1 MFVFSKNTKSKD
13 NMQNRLGEKI
23 TLNQFFD
30 EHYYPHIELTKR
42 QPKHDWSVYNSHI
55 RRELGHYFLNE
66 LTNPVLD
73 VWVREQVLK
82 GLKRSTVNK
91 HIHLFNRLL
100 NLARHWTFLPLQSQH
115 QKNIKK
121 LRVGDHT
128 QRFLSDEEMARLL
141 KASQATQHPYYY
153 CIVRLFLM
161 TGARHGELRLAKW
174 NDIDFEKRIWTIP
187 HSKNGRA
194 RRIILSTP
202 AIETFHQIRT
212 KTEQLL
218 LPTTQTDYV
227 ITNPQTRTA
236 YHSFYGTW
244 FIVRRAAKLDDL
256 RIHDLRHTFA
266 SVLVNKGVSI
276 YEVQTLL
283 GHSSVQMTQRYA
295 HLAPDTL
302 QRRAELVGDIID
314 SHQII

>member
-1 MFVFSKNTKSKD
+1 MFVFSKTTKSKD
-13 NMQNRLGEKI
+13 TVQNRLGEKI

-30 EHYYPHIELTKR
+30 EHYYPHIETTKR
-42 QPKHDWSVYNSHI
+42 QPKHDWSIYNSHI
-55 RRELGHYFLNE
+55 RRELGQYLLDD

-100 NLARHWTFLPLQSQH
+100 NLARQWAFLPLQSQH

-128 QRFLSDEEMARLL
+128 QRFLSDEEIARLL

-153 CIVRLFLM
+153 CIVRLFLL

-187 HSKNGRA
+187 RSKNGRA

-227 ITNPQTRTA
+227 IM
-236 YHSFYGTW
+236 
-244 FIVRRAAKLDDL
+244 
-256 RIHDLRHTFA
+256 
-266 SVLVNKGVSI
+266 
-276 YEVQTLL
+276 
-283 GHSSVQMTQRYA
+283 SS
-295 HLAPDTL
+295 P
-302 QRRAELVGDIID
+302 
-314 SHQII
+314 